1 MSITPAVNCSILA
14 ARKISP
20 LRQRMIDDMIVRNFA
35 PNTMNLY
42 LKQVSYFAQYF
53 GRSPEQLGAEEIR
66 NYQIYLAKERR
77 LSNSSRT
84 VAASALRFL
93 YIVTLKQ
100 DRAIEMIPTPKAEHH
115 LPVILSPEEVLRLL
129 EAAPSFTHRVIF
141 STMYGTGVRVN
152 EALHL
157 RASHIDSQRLMIRIE
172 QGKGHKD
179 RYVQLSPRLLELLR
193 AYWRKERP
201 REWLFPGQDPH
212 QPLSRDAV
220 RQAVKRASQRAGLTK
235 ETSPHSLRHAYAVHL
250 LEAGTDL
257 RRIQLLLGHSSLS
270 TTARYLCLAS
280 NTVCATTSPLD
291 LPPSRSSIRSSRF
304 WCDQHWKSPISCA
317 PMATSFARRMP
328 NLCPADRS
336 VCCAPSNCAGPPR
349 SAATSNAVT
358 IAVTSGMLIIR
369 ALWGVFSNGEL
380 APESTPDWPF

>member
-172 QGKGHKD
+172 QGKGNKD

-212 QPLSRDAV
+212 QPLSREAV
-220 RQAVKRASQRAGLTK
+220 GQAVTRASQRAGLTK

-270 TTARYLCLAS
+270 TTARYLCLTS

-291 LPPSRSSIRSSRF
+291 L
-304 WCDQHWKSPISCA
+304 
-317 PMATSFARRMP
+317 
-328 NLCPADRS
+328 L
-336 VCCAPSNCAGPPR
+336 
-349 SAATSNAVT
+349 
-358 IAVTSGMLIIR
+358 
-369 ALWGVFSNGEL
+369 
-380 APESTPDWPF
+380 PFTVIDPQQ

>member
-1 MSITPAVNCSILA
+1 MSTTPAVNCSILA
-14 ARKISP
+14 ARKVSP

-53 GRSPEQLGAEEIR
+53 GRSPQQLGAEEIR
-66 NYQIYLAKERR
+66 NYQIYLAKERK

-193 AYWRKERP
+193 TYWRKVRP

-291 LPPSRSSIRSSRF
+291 L
-304 WCDQHWKSPISCA
+304 
-317 PMATSFARRMP
+317 
-328 NLCPADRS
+328 L
-336 VCCAPSNCAGPPR
+336 
-349 SAATSNAVT
+349 
-358 IAVTSGMLIIR
+358 
-369 ALWGVFSNGEL
+369 
-380 APESTPDWPF
+380 PFPVVDPQQ

>member
-291 LPPSRSSIRSSRF
+291 L
-304 WCDQHWKSPISCA
+304 
-317 PMATSFARRMP
+317 
-328 NLCPADRS
+328 L
-336 VCCAPSNCAGPPR
+336 
-349 SAATSNAVT
+349 
-358 IAVTSGMLIIR
+358 
-369 ALWGVFSNGEL
+369 
-380 APESTPDWPF
+380 PFPVIDPQQ